1 MRKQK
6 STVTLLALALV
17 LAFGAVPV
25 MAAEDTVPPTI
36 PTVYPIEVHS
46 SESGGVYRLEKV
58 YCLGTKDDPAAIPTQ
73 SFEREGR
80 HYELLD
86 LLKADQTE
94 TDTQEHIEI
103 ITLES
108 STKDMSE
115 IIKVIEPVMEVT
127 TEDGYTGTLTA
138 DYTTIQ
144 VEASGYKNRSRTV
157 TAERTYPNLS
167 DADVSL
173 IPKTVEENGRTLTLA
188 NVSWQEAATDPMD
201 GYEVPL
207 RYTAAAS
214 YTGTAS
220 YKTATGYA
228 VTVEYKGDVTK
239 TSCDT
244 VLYDWGDVDLK
255 IPGLNIQVQEIS
267 YDDELEIEEVY
278 GSGSKP
284 RGYGTGNYKASGKLS
299 MLRDD
304 YDDLLAYCKQKGV
317 PFYKMELPSII
328 VSYANEG
335 ARTKIDEL
343 KKVKFSKRSNKAAQ
357 GDKSL
362 TVDVDMMIVGGVYQD
377 GVAPV

>member
-25 MAAEDTVPPTI
+25 MAAEDTVPPTV
-36 PTVYPIEVHS
+36 PTAYPIEVHS

-58 YCLGTKDDPAAIPTQ
+58 YCLGTKDDPAAIPTAD
-73 SFEREGR
+73 FEREGR

-144 VEASGYKNRSRTV
+144 VKASGYKNRSRPA

-188 NVSWQEAATDPMD
+188 GVSWQEAATDPMD

-244 VLYDWGDVDLK
+244 VLYTAIFTSHSETHFENKTPLLAALGVLVLSSAGYAGYK
-255 IPGLNIQVQEIS
+255 GYKHYIN
-267 YDDELEIEEVY
+267 
-278 GSGSKP
+278 KK
-284 RGYGTGNYKASGKLS
+284 RGY
-299 MLRDD
+299 
-304 YDDLLAYCKQKGV
+304 
-317 PFYKMELPSII
+317 
-328 VSYANEG
+328 
-335 ARTKIDEL
+335 
-343 KKVKFSKRSNKAAQ
+343 AA
-357 GDKSL
+357 
-362 TVDVDMMIVGGVYQD
+362 
-377 GVAPV
+377 